1 VRRNLETEKMKKTAT
16 YYFGVLA
23 ALNAL
28 AAVVMSSMNGNIA
41 LVYAR
46 LFEGKPY
53 PAITNMVF
61 ECPWWPYIFCVLC
74 LAGCAMSIFS
84 KIRDDSLCHIVILS
98 LATELVLVFM
108 VMLGYLLP
116 IYDAVNHFKQ

>member
-1 VRRNLETEKMKKTAT
+1 
-16 YYFGVLA
+16 
-23 ALNAL
+23 
-28 AAVVMSSMNGNIA
+28 
-41 LVYAR
+41 
-46 LFEGKPY
+46 
-53 PAITNMVF
+53 
-61 ECPWWPYIFCVLC
+61 
-74 LAGCAMSIFS
+74 MSISS